1 MSEDSISIMN
11 VEQYLLRSR
20 RKRLPKTRLCC
31 LFFMYISFGDEK
43 KRDERARATND
54 KYGPVD

>member
-1 MSEDSISIMN
+1 MSEDSISIMK
-11 VEQYLLRSR
+11 VEQYLLRS
-20 RKRLPKTRLCC
+20 KTPETRLCC